1 MKCFLCYEHQTTS
14 REKITNRIKWIA
26 YCFVSSRLSTKNP
39 KNIDPLGDMIKKY
52 APLPHVY
59 YHTDH
64 LNTENLTGLKQ
75 QLGIFTLNLRKVEE
89 SNHQNKIEFI
99 QSTINGN
106 TYLKVT
112 VKQRNYEI
120 SWS

>member
-1 MKCFLCYEHQTTS
+1 
-14 REKITNRIKWIA
+14 
-26 YCFVSSRLSTKNP
+26 
-39 KNIDPLGDMIKKY
+39 MIKKY

-120 SWS
+120 S